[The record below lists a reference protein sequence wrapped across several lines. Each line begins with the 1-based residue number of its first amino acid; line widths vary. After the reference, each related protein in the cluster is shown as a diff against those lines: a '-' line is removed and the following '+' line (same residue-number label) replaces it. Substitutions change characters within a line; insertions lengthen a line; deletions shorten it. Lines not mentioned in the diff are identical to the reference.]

1 MVKGRHLFVVL
12 LLGCR
17 DPSSV
22 YRPQQARNTSWR
34 LPQISSFSSWSFC
47 GLQREKSLKENCGQV
62 FLYRK
67 GYSEKC
73 YTRWV
78 IFNSFFLWYLAMT
91 KWHWQHTTCMLS
103 HGFKGFWNKYA
114 HVKFMTQYF
123 VAFKTIYKCFFTPKT
138 REQEQNKMITYMY

>member
-1 MVKGRHLFVVL
+1 MSVKDRHFFVVL

-47 GLQREKSLKENCGQV
+47 GLQCEKSLKENCGKV

-73 YTRWV
+73 YTRWS
-78 IFNSFFLWYLAMT
+78 IYFEFFLLMISNDLE
-91 KWHWQHTTCMLS
+91 WHWQHTKCMLS
-103 HGFKGFWNKYA
+103 HGFKGVWNKYA
-114 HVKFMTQYF
+114 HVKCMTQYF
-123 VAFKTIYKCFFTPKT
+123 VAFKTIYKCFLYPKH
-138 REQEQNKMITYMY
+138 